1 MKKAFISLLFV
12 CLMGLAAC
20 IGTGRQITP
29 LHPQPSEYLKE
40 IEEFRASKD
49 TAFKSDRSPLAAD
62 SRKNFQGLPYFPIDP
77 AFRLTGT
84 LEKFAAPEVRIE
96 KNDPSGMAPMNAVG
110 LIQFSFQGAGR
121 SLEVWQS
128 PGGQE
133 LIVLFKDKTNGGET
147 YEAGRYVDLQESE
160 NGVYILDFN
169 LASNPYCCYSHDFL
183 CPLPPPRN
191 SLDIRVMAGEKKL
204 FPFPDQK

>member
-1 MKKAFISLLFV
+1 MKKTFIAFLLV
-12 CLMGLAAC
+12 CLTGLAAC
-20 IGTGRQITP
+20 IGTGRRIAP

-49 TAFKSDRSPLAAD
+49 AAFKSDRSPLAAA
-62 SRKNFQGLPYFPIDP
+62 SRKGFPGLPYFPVDP

-110 LIQFSFQGAGR
+110 LIQFSFQGSGR
-121 SLEVWQS
+121 SLEVWQA
-128 PGGQE
+128 PGGQG
-133 LIVLFKDKTNGGET
+133 LIVLFRDKTNGGET

-183 CPLPPPRN
+183 CPLPPLRN
-191 SLDIRVMAGEKKL
+191 SMDVSVMAGEKKL
-204 FPFPDQK
+204 EMKE

>member
-1 MKKAFISLLFV
+1 MKKAFTLFLLV

-20 IGTGRQITP
+20 IETGRQITS

-40 IEEFRASKD
+40 IEEFRESKD
-49 TAFKSDRSPLAAD
+49 TAFKSDRSPLAPD
-62 SRKNFQGLPYFPIDP
+62 FRKKFKGLSYFSIDP
-77 AFRLTGT
+77 AFRLAGT

-121 SLEVWQS
+121 SLEVWQA
-128 PGGQE
+128 PGGRE

-191 SLDIRVMAGEKKL
+191 SLDVAVRAGEKKL
-204 FPFPDQK
+204 ELKE